1 MLLRV
6 VALLFRVEGHFGS
19 TASQAWSPADRA
31 GRCEPIARHGAHLR
45 LIRNWFAERVLSG
58 PMGRGISVA
67 ISTDDGVQARNN
79 LAWAISV
86 GGIAT
91 VLFATLLLF
100 TWYFAATL
108 FLIFAGMLL
117 GVALNAMTNLL
128 GRVVKLA
135 HALRLTIVCLVL
147 ASLLSGVIFLGG
159 TTFAQQAAVLSTTIK
174 SQLVTVKA
182 FLEKNGIDT
191 SYFDLG
197 NPTASAD
204 SSAPATPG
212 AATRN
217 LPSAGTIASSGGAI
231 VSQTLKLLLGTV
243 SAVGNFFIVMFLG
256 LTFAA
261 QPSVYRKGLLFI
273 IPARYRAR
281 ATVIVDRIGE
291 TLERWL
297 IAQIVTMAV
306 VFLVTWIGL
315 VLIGVQSSFILG
327 IQAGLLTFIPTVG
340 PLLAGLIVVLASL
353 ASGWVAAA
361 SAFVLFLGVH
371 ALESYI
377 LTPILQRQALDIPP
391 ATLFAFQIL
400 LGVVFGI
407 WGLALALPV
416 MAIVKVMIDYFKADE
431 TSPDALTA

>member
-1 MLLRV
+1 V
-6 VALLFRVEGHFGS
+6 S
-19 TASQAWSPADRA
+19 KDRL
-31 GRCEPIARHGAHLR
+31 E
-45 LIRNWFAERVLSG
+45 
-58 PMGRGISVA
+58 
-67 ISTDDGVQARNN
+67 ARND

-86 GGIAT
+86 GGIGA
-91 VLFATLLLF
+91 VLFAALLLF

-117 GVALNAMTNLL
+117 GVALNAMTELL
-128 GRVVKLA
+128 GRVVRLA

-147 ASLLSGVIFLGG
+147 AGLLSGVIFLGG
-159 TTFAQQAAVLSTTIK
+159 TTIAQQATALSNTIK
-174 SQLVTVKA
+174 SQLVSVKA

-191 SYFDLG
+191 NYFDLG
-197 NPTASAD
+197 NTNASGD

-212 AATRN
+212 AATHN

-243 SAVGNFFIVMFLG
+243 SAVGNFFIVLFLG

-273 IPARYRAR
+273 VPARHRAR

-297 IAQIVTMAV
+297 IAQMVTMAA

-315 VLIGVQSSFILG
+315 AIIGVQSSFILG

-340 PLLAGLIVVLASL
+340 PLVAGLIVVLASL
-353 ASGWVAAA
+353 ATGWVAAA
-361 SAFVLFLGVH
+361 SALVLVLGVH

-377 LTPILQRQALDIPP
+377 LTPIIQRQALDIPP

-400 LGVVFGI
+400 LGVVFGL

-431 TSPDALTA
+431 TSRDRVTA